1 MTPVRQLYVGNLR
14 GNLDGTLATANS
26 PRGAVYP
33 AGSVTQLIP
42 TEGYACHDGALQ
54 RTDPRCG
61 NNPISPEDAEAIK
74 ELEQLLK
81 APR

>member
-1 MTPVRQLYVGNLR
+1 MTPVRQLYVGNL
-14 GNLDGTLATANS
+14 GTLATANS
-26 PRGAVYP
+26 PRGAVCP
-33 AGSVTQLIP
+33 AGSVIQLIP